1 MSPGFLVWSRG
12 MAELH
17 STREERW
24 FVVGLQTSVS
34 FALVRLFLQG
44 MKMEIS
50 TGKGSPGLELWRGG
64 SHRWRFGCLQVVP
77 EALRMI

>member
-34 FALVRLFLQG
+34 FALVRLFIARHEDGNIHRQG
-44 MKMEIS
+44 EPRS
-50 TGKGSPGLELWRGG
+50 GALERWEPQVEVWVPSGG
-64 SHRWRFGCLQVVP
+64 T
-77 EALRMI
+77 